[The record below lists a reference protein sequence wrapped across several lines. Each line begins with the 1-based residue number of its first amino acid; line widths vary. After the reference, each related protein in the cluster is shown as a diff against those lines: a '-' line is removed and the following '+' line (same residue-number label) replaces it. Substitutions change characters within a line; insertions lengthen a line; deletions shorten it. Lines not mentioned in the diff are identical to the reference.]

1 VEKHVSNPS
10 CAACH
15 VRIDPYGF
23 AFENFDAIGRWRVKE
38 IGGLPVDTKAKLR
51 DGTEF
56 EGIDGLRNHLL
67 TKKDAIVRLFSQK
80 LLGYAL
86 GRATTLSDTSLI
98 DEMVSELNKNDGRL
112 SAAVLTIVR
121 SPQFRMIR
129 GSDATDE

>member
-1 VEKHVSNPS
+1 M
-10 CAACH
+10 
-15 VRIDPYGF
+15 
-23 AFENFDAIGRWRVKE
+23 
-38 IGGLPVDTKAKLR
+38 
-51 DGTEF
+51 
-56 EGIDGLRNHLL
+56 RNHLL
-67 TKKDAIVRLFSQK
+67 TKKKDVIVRLFCQK

-129 GSDATDE
+129 GSDVATDE